1 MFWSSTSRVT
11 YSSTLL
17 LHHFEVCFDM
27 IALTGKELHLLL
39 WAVILGL
46 GLV

>member
-11 YSSTLL
+11 YSSALL
-17 LHHFEVCFDM
+17 WHNFEVCFDI
-27 IALTGKELHLLL
+27 IASTGKELHLLL

-46 GLV
+46 GLI